1 MNVLVT
7 GAAGFLGSV
16 LVPLLLER
24 GFTVKALDKFYFGT
38 DPFKALRG
46 NKSLEIIDADTRFFD
61 PAVLKGVDAVIDLAA
76 VAQTDPENI
85 LPPVLFYDMNVLG
98 ALRVASLSAS
108 AGVKRYIYASTTSV
122 YGVRDDIAT
131 EDSPVDPVEIYAR
144 TKYLAEQ
151 SILNNTSVNFT
162 PVDLSIIAKS
172 ASGGQTIPSQNI
184 KLADNRFCAT
194 ALRFATLYGYSPRMR
209 FDLLLNRM
217 VLSAYQGK
225 ILVGGDGEQ
234 QRVILHVKDAAN
246 AIIRVL
252 DMEENRIRGE
262 IFNIG
267 DNRQNFK
274 IIELA
279 RIIKSVFP
287 EREFEYYG
295 DPDNRSFRVNFD
307 KAERILQFRA
317 NYTPAVAVAE
327 LRARLE
333 GGIMPQERDFDI
345 PWWLKLSQEGKIKD
359 KG

>member
-46 NKSLEIIDADTRFFD
+46 NKSLEIIDADTRFLD
-61 PAVLKGVDAVIDLAA
+61 PAVLKDVDAVIDLAA

-108 AGVKRYIYASTTSV
+108 ASVKRYIYASTTSV

-151 SILNNTSVNFT
+151 SIL
-162 PVDLSIIAKS
+162 
-172 ASGGQTIPSQNI
+172 
-184 KLADNRFCAT
+184 KLADNHFCVT

-246 AIIRVL
+246 AVTRVL

-295 DPDNRSFRVNFD
+295 DPDRRSFRVNFD
-307 KAERILQFRA
+307 KAERVLQFRA

-345 PWWLKLSQEGKIKD
+345 PWWLKLSQEENNPAV
-359 KG
+359 